1 MCSRLDSAC
10 VDLFGTLLL
19 ACEPAADVIQ
29 HLCDLIAFCPVSFCA
44 LSHPAAAAAC
54 GYLFTI
60 CCRWKGRDGTTNREL
75 NPKTLM
81 SGLDDYPR
89 ASHPTPDE
97 RHVDL
102 LAWMALASH
111 AMAAVGTAAGEQNL
125 PVPICPDIIRGQC

>member
-1 MCSRLDSAC
+1 MPCSATSLLDPEQSTACIQPDGARFLFVLQSLWMLSA
-10 VDLFGTLLL
+10 D
-19 ACEPAADVIQ
+19 
-29 HLCDLIAFCPVSFCA
+29 A
-44 LSHPAAAAAC
+44 LSPLSCH
-54 GYLFTI
+54 
-60 CCRWKGRDGTTNREL
+60 RWKGRDATTNREL

-111 AMAAVGTAAGEQNL
+111 AMAAVGTAAGELSLQ
-125 PVPICPDIIRGQC
+125 VPALLGLAVRVR

>member
-1 MCSRLDSAC
+1 MA
-10 VDLFGTLLL
+10 F
-19 ACEPAADVIQ
+19 DV
-29 HLCDLIAFCPVSFCA
+29 LC
-44 LSHPAAAAAC
+44 H
-54 GYLFTI
+54 
-60 CCRWKGRDGTTNREL
+60 RWKGRDTSTNREL

-111 AMAAVGTAAGEQNL
+111 AMAAVGTAAGELRLQ
-125 PVPICPDIIRGQC
+125 VPAAATALFCLAAHVR